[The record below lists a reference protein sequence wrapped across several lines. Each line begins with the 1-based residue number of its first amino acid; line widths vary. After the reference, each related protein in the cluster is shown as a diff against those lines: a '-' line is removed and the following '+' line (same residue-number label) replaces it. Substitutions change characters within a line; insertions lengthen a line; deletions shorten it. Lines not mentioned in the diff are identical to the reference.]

1 MSETP
6 KIYILNLNMHPAR
19 LEAMQNHLNGLD
31 LEWERVEAIDALE
44 TSEDELNKYTDSAG
58 PIQRMGSG
66 ARACTVGHFKIWER
80 FLDMGKPA
88 AFILED
94 DIKVSRH
101 FFAFIEEASR
111 LVDDVD
117 VLNFNRQNSRRAQKN

>member
-1 MSETP
+1 MNCWSF
-6 KIYILNLNMHPAR
+6 
-19 LEAMQNHLNGLD
+19 QD
-31 LEWERVEAIDALE
+31 LGKVPG
-44 TSEDELNKYTDSAG
+44 Y
-58 PIQRMGSG
+58 
-66 ARACTVGHFKIWER
+66 
-80 FLDMGKPA
+80 GKPV